1 MDIFRLTNRP
11 FPRLMLIVF
20 CSLSLTSLL
29 AAQSAAEAP
38 DTAGTHLAA
47 VYPGSLSIYA
57 HAACAIPLV
66 DSAEYFG
73 PGGAIALGAEYSLF
87 GNPQPFVAGGVDY
100 ALLPVKRAS
109 SSVSL
114 LSVLA
119 GGGIYFW
126 FTPRLG
132 VKVIGMGGYYLGFS
146 NNGLGSSGQLALETG
161 AQLDYLLNPGLNLA
175 LGAAYR
181 YDLGTFQGLAITAS
195 ASYFLRGT
203 EGRRAAIERAGLY
216 ACPGGTAGTLP
227 RQILEEE

>member
-1 MDIFRLTNRP
+1 MYNFRLSNPP
-11 FPRLMLIVF
+11 FPRLLLIVC
-20 CSLSLTSLL
+20 CSFIL
-29 AAQSAAEAP
+29 ASFLPAPLDAEAP

-47 VYPGSLSIYA
+47 VYHGSLSITA
-57 HAACAIPLV
+57 HAACTVPLA
-66 DSAEYFG
+66 DSAEFFG

-87 GNPQPFVAGGVDY
+87 GNPQPFVAVELDY
-100 ALLPVKRAS
+100 AILPVKSTS

-132 VKVIGMGGYYLGFS
+132 AKVIGMGGYYLGFS
-146 NNGLGSSGQLALETG
+146 NNGGGSSGQIALQTG
-161 AQLDYLLNPGLNLA
+161 AQLEYLLNPGLNLA

-203 EGRRAAIERAGLY
+203 ESRRAAIERPGLST
-216 ACPGGTAGTLP
+216 CLGGTAGTLP
-227 RQILEEE
+227 QQILEAE

>member
-1 MDIFRLTNRP
+1 MYNFRLTNRP
-11 FPRLMLIVF
+11 SPCLLRIVC
-20 CSLSLTSLL
+20 CSFIL
-29 AAQSAAEAP
+29 ASFLPVPLAAEAP
-38 DTAGTHLAA
+38 DTAGTHLST
-47 VYPGSLSIYA
+47 VYPGSLSITA
-57 HAACAIPLV
+57 HAACTIPLA

-87 GNPQPFVAGGVDY
+87 GNPQPFVAGELDY
-100 ALLPVKRAS
+100 ALLPVKSKS

-146 NNGLGSSGQLALETG
+146 NNSGGSSGQLALETG
-161 AQLDYLLNPGLNLA
+161 AQLEYLLNPGLNLA

-203 EGRRAAIERAGLY
+203 EGRRAAFELAGRY
-216 ACPGGTAGTLP
+216 ACPCGTAGTLP
-227 RQILEEE
+227 WQILEVE